1 MMTIGWRLWCFSEQ
15 RMYSAYDTYKIF
27 KKNVDTHELAI
38 MILKKFPPEVQE
50 KIIKDAGQE
59 LELDELPFESW
70 LQRFKEHNINYS
82 ELITNIVNVLE
93 KGED

>member
-1 MMTIGWRLWCFSEQ
+1 
-15 RMYSAYDTYKIF
+15 
-27 KKNVDTHELAI
+27 

-70 LQRFKEHNINYS
+70 LQQFKEHNINYS